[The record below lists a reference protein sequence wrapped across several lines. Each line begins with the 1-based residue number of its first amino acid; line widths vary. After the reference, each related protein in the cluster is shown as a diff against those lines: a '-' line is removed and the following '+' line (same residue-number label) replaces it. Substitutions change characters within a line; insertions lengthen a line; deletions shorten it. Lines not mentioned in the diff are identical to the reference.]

1 MVHRKRRG
9 ERDPVRAPLTL
20 DQMLLGGSFMVTSAA
35 THTQVLRLN
44 LVDGTAST
52 SDLQSALK
60 AFQMARDALEEIIP
74 LTRRKYREAKS
85 AEIQAKR

>member
-20 DQMLLGGSFMVTSAA
+20 EEMLVGGSFMVTSAA
-35 THTQVLRLN
+35 KHTLELRIGLIQ
-44 LVDGTAST
+44 GTT
-52 SDLQSALK
+52 SQADLYLALK
-60 AFQMARDALEEIIP
+60 AFQLARDCLEAIIP

-85 AEIQAKR
+85 AEVKAKR